1 MKIQLSDHFT
11 YKKLL
16 RFTLPSVAM
25 MIFTSIYGVVDGF
38 FVSNYVGS
46 TPFAAINL
54 IFPFLEIFGAFGFML
69 GTGGTAL
76 VSKTLGE
83 GDKKKA
89 NEIFSMLIYVLCAA
103 GALFTVIGVIFMPNV
118 AVLLGADEKM
128 LPYCVTY
135 GRILFIA
142 LVPFMLQNVFQSFL
156 VTAERPTFG
165 LWITVAAGVCNIVL
179 DFLFLGVFGWGL
191 TGAGVATL
199 ISQVLGGFIPLVY
212 FTAPNKSLLRLGKT
226 HMNMRALLKSCTNGA
241 SEFMTNISYSFVT
254 ILYNFQLLKFAGENG
269 VAAFGV
275 LMYTN
280 FIFVSVFIGY
290 AIGSAPLFGYNHG
303 AENHNELQGLFRK
316 SLILMAGASLSLT
329 ALSVALAY
337 PLSALY
343 VGYDTE
349 LLKLTVRGYIIYS
362 FSFLFCGFN
371 IFASSLFTA
380 LNNGLISALVS
391 FGRTLVF
398 QLVAILLLPAL
409 FGMDGIWWANVAAE
423 ILALGVSTV
432 FMVANRKKYHYAKF

>member
-16 RFTLPSVAM
+16 RFTVPSVAM
-25 MIFTSIYGVVDGF
+25 MIFTSIYGIVDGF

-54 IFPFLEIFGAFGFML
+54 IFPFLMIFGAFGFMI

-83 GDKKKA
+83 GDKKRA

-103 GALFTVIGVIFMPNV
+103 GILFTVIGCIFMPKV
-118 AVLLGADEKM
+118 SLLLGADEKM
-128 LPYCVTY
+128 LPYCVSY
-135 GRILFIA
+135 GRILFIG

-165 LWITVAAGVCNIVL
+165 LVITVAAGVCNIVL

-191 TGAGVATL
+191 TGAAVATL
-199 ISQVLGGFIPLVY
+199 ISQVIGGVIPLVY
-212 FTAPNKSLLRLGKT
+212 FFAPNKSLLRLGKT
-226 HMNMRALLKSCTNGA
+226 HLDIKALIKSCTNGA

-303 AENHNELQGLFRK
+303 AENHEQLHNLFKK
-316 SLILMAGASLSLT
+316 SMILIAVSSLVLT
-329 ALSVALAY
+329 ALSIAGAY

-343 VGYDTE
+343 VGYDDK
-349 LLKLTVRGYIIYS
+349 LLQMTVHGYIIYS

-371 IFASSLFTA
+371 IFGSSLFTA
-380 LNNGLISALVS
+380 LNNGLISALIS

-409 FGMDGIWWANVAAE
+409 FGMDGIWWANVVAE
-423 ILALGVSTV
+423 VLALAVSAAFILTK
-432 FMVANRKKYHYAKF
+432 RKKYHY